1 MTEDPDRIPPGG
13 ARPAGGTARRP
24 AGRRPGRATP
34 RRGSLVLAAM
44 AVVALGLVLGLVV
57 PMHDSPAGSRSPEV
71 TPVHIG
77 YVPYWDQRRG
87 FATVQATPG
96 LFDQVSP
103 VWYSLE
109 PTGEIVLADP
119 EHTRVDRRTVRSWQE
134 QGIKVIP
141 TVTNLRD
148 DEWQP
153 DLVPAMLNDPT
164 AASRHIEALVGL
176 AVGEGYDG
184 IDIDYE
190 HLRARDR
197 EPLSDFLGK
206 LGAAL
211 RAEGKLLTVAVHPK
225 DSEEGDD
232 ERNAAQDYRA
242 IGEAADQVRVMAYD
256 YSWEESPPGPVA
268 PLAWVADI
276 VAWTLTQVPAH
287 KVVLG
292 IVLLG
297 YDWAGGQ
304 GSTVDYEQARAA
316 ARAYGATVH
325 RSSDGS
331 PWFTYQDAFGT
342 RHEVWFEDA
351 VSVRAKLDLVPANR
365 LGGAFFWRLG
375 GEDPAVWPAVR
386 DQ

>member
-1 MTEDPDRIPPGG
+1 MTKHPDRAVRRA
-13 ARPAGGTARRP
+13 ARRAGGRSTP
-24 AGRRPGRATP
+24 RPGLLA
-34 RRGSLVLAAM
+34 LAALSI
-44 AVVALGLVLGLVV
+44 VTLSLVLGLVV
-57 PMHDSPAGSRSPEV
+57 PVPHSPAGSHHPGV
-71 TPVHIG
+71 TSVHIG

-87 FATVQATPG
+87 FATVRAN
-96 LFDQVSP
+96 LDLLDQVSP

-119 EHTRVDRRTVRSWQE
+119 EHTRVDPRTVRSLQQ
-134 QGIKVIP
+134 QGVKVIP
-141 TVTNLRD
+141 TVTNLRGGQ
-148 DEWQP
+148 WQP
-153 DLVPAMLNDPT
+153 DLVPAMLHDPT
-164 AASRHIEALVGL
+164 AASRHVEALVEL

-190 HLRARDR
+190 HLRAQDR
-197 EPLSDFLGK
+197 QPLSALLGK

-211 RAEGKLLTVAVHPK
+211 RGAGKVLTVAVHPK

-232 ERNAAQDYRA
+232 ERNVAQDYRA

-256 YSWEESPPGPVA
+256 YSWEDSPPGPVA
-268 PLAWVADI
+268 PLAWVAEI

-304 GSTVDYEQARAA
+304 GTTVDHEQARAA
-316 ARAYGATVH
+316 ARAYGTTVH
-325 RSSDGS
+325 RTSDGS
-331 PWFTYQDAFGT
+331 PWFAYQDASGS

-351 VSVRAKLDLVPANR
+351 VSVRAKLDLVSANDLR
-365 LGGAFFWRLG
+365 GAFFWRLG
-375 GEDPAVWPAVR
+375 GEDPRVWPVLR
-386 DQ
+386 EQR